1 MFNCTWFGI
10 TLGANQH
17 VKNVQNKN
25 LTLLFEAE
33 NYLDVARLTGKSI
46 GVYIMTE
53 RLIHIAQTYQI
64 KQLIC

>member
-1 MFNCTWFGI
+1 MHLVWGHTWGQS
-10 TLGANQH
+10 TCL
-17 VKNVQNKN
+17 NVQKKK

-53 RLIHIAQTYQI
+53 RWIHIAQTYQT
-64 KQLIC
+64 KQLI